1 LLQAPTSSTQDHQP
15 HGAPRGRHRTP
26 SPSPAKLRP
35 TRRAWLLLWLTAT
48 LIAAA
53 DGGLLLRGSSVTV
66 MVEGRSS
73 SRSLPAGLTVAQVL
87 GRLELPAMAGDL
99 LAVDHSV
106 LRKGAYP
113 ARVLVNRQ
121 PVPATRR
128 LHRGD
133 RITVI
138 PGQSLIEPVT
148 RLTRLLAASRPGDP
162 MRSLPTGPAR
172 AVLDRGKLSDRVVPV
187 AFHPAGGKPGPLRVA
202 LTFDDGPW
210 PHSTEQ
216 ILNILTQ
223 RRASATFFT
232 VGRQVQRYP
241 DLVRQELA
249 AGMAVGSHSWSHPQP
264 FDRLP
269 LARLRDEITHGRRTL
284 ELLGVRPVGFRPPGG
299 AASATV
305 LAAAQGLGE
314 PTVLWDVDPADWH
327 PGVTADQLV
336 QRVLAAVR
344 PGAIVLLHDGGGDRS
359 ATVAALPAIIDGLH
373 RLGLTLTVVP
383 S

>member
-1 LLQAPTSSTQDHQP
+1 
-15 HGAPRGRHRTP
+15 
-26 SPSPAKLRP
+26 
-35 TRRAWLLLWLTAT
+35 
-48 LIAAA
+48 
-53 DGGLLLRGSSVTV
+53 
-66 MVEGRSS
+66 
-73 SRSLPAGLTVAQVL
+73 
-87 GRLELPAMAGDL
+87 
-99 LAVDHSV
+99 
-106 LRKGAYP
+106 
-113 ARVLVNRQ
+113 
-121 PVPATRR
+121 
-128 LHRGD
+128 
-133 RITVI
+133 
-138 PGQSLIEPVT
+138 
-148 RLTRLLAASRPGDP
+148 
-162 MRSLPTGPAR
+162 
-172 AVLDRGKLSDRVVPV
+172 
-187 AFHPAGGKPGPLRVA
+187 VA

-223 RRASATFFT
+223 RRAPATFFT

-269 LARLRDEITHGRRTL
+269 LGHLRDEITHGRRTL

-314 PTVLWDVDPADWH
+314 PTVLWNVDPADWH